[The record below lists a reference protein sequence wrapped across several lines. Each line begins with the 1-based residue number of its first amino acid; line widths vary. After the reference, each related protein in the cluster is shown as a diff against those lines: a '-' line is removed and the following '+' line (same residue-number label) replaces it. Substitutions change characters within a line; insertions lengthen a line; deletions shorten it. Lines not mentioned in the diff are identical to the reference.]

1 MNEGGFTLKKI
12 SLVIVAIM
20 LILTVAACGQSAS
33 TTQTSAGQESGNTQE
48 STSNEQNENEQS
60 GSNPIEIHYW
70 YAWGDKIGEN
80 NENLVKQFNES
91 QNEIKVIAAYQ
102 GTYDDVH
109 AKTQAAFA
117 AGNAPEV
124 TQNEI
129 ASVGIFASSG
139 MTEDLTPFIER
150 DNVDM
155 DDFVDGLM
163 GNSYVD
169 GKIYAL
175 PYLRS
180 TPLLYINATMAK
192 EAGLDPAGPK
202 TWNELQEYARE
213 LTNPEKRVGMTMPI
227 SIWYYEGFVAQSNGT
242 MLSEDGTQAAFNSSA
257 GIDPVE
263 LWLKMKE
270 EGILK
275 IPTGDESGA
284 IARQDFS
291 NQMSGMYFSSTADL
305 TNILEIAKGSGFELN
320 ATFMPANKNY
330 GVPTGGANLVMTTGL
345 TDEKKEAAWTF
356 IKWMTEKEQ
365 TIYASSYTG
374 YMPSRYSAI
383 NSDEMKK
390 LYEEKPQFKVAVDQL
405 EYARPRPMEPAY
417 PEIAKI
423 IQDEIARAI
432 LDPNVT
438 PEQAIND
445 AAKKANDLL
454 NK

>member
-1 MNEGGFTLKKI
+1 MKKI
-12 SLVIVAIM
+12 SMRIVVI
-20 LILTVAACGQSAS
+20 LFLFTVAACGQSSSA
-33 TTQTSAGQESGNTQE
+33 TETSASQENGDTQDKQE
-48 STSNEQNENEQS
+48 STSSESNEGEQNKNI
-60 GSNPIEIHYW
+60 PVEIQYW

-91 QNEIKVIAAYQ
+91 QDEVKVIAAYQ
-102 GTYDDVH
+102 GTYDDLH

-117 AGNAPEV
+117 AKNAPEV

-129 ASVGIFASSG
+129 ASVGVFARSG

-169 GKIYAL
+169 GRIYAL

-180 TPLLYINATMAK
+180 TPLLYINATMAE

-202 TWNELQEYARE
+202 TWDELEEYARK
-213 LTNPEKRVGMTMPI
+213 LTIPEKRVGMTMPI
-227 SIWYYEGFVAQSNGT
+227 SIWYYEGFVAQGDGA
-242 MLSEDGTQAAFNSSA
+242 MLSEDGTQAVFSSPA
-257 GIDPVE
+257 GVAPVE

-305 TNILEIAKGSGFELN
+305 TNIVEIAKGSGFELN

-330 GVPTGGANLVMTTGL
+330 GVPTGGANLVMTAGL
-345 TDEKKEAAWTF
+345 TNEKKEAAWEF

-390 LYEEKPQFKVAVDQL
+390 LYEEKPEFKVAVDQL
-405 EYARPRPMEPAY
+405 EYARPRPMETAY

-454 NK
+454 KK